1 MNPLQNPSASAS
13 ELVVSRPAP
22 GVVELRLDRPHRA
35 NALSTPLLEALAQA
49 LNDARIDDD
58 VRAVVLT
65 GGSTLFSVGADRA
78 DLHTPPPSETT
89 SAPRAEC
96 YARIATFP
104 KPLVAAVCGLA
115 FGGGCELVLV
125 ADIVVAGTSAR
136 FALPETG
143 LGLIPGAGGTQ
154 RLARTIGRPLAMQM
168 ILAGAELTAAEAL
181 RAGLV
186 GDVVSDEDCLPRARE
201 LAQTIA
207 TRPPRAVQ
215 AAKAAVLQSFELP
228 LSAGLALE
236 RRLFLDLLK

>member
-1 MNPLQNPSASAS
+1 MNSHPHTSTGSSNLA
-13 ELVVSRPAP
+13 VSRPFS
-22 GVVELRLDRPHRA
+22 GVVELRLDRSHRA
-35 NALSTPLLEALAQA
+35 NSLSTPLLEALAQA
-49 LNDARIDDD
+49 LNDAQIDDD
-58 VRAVVLT
+58 VRAVILT

-78 DLHTPPPSETT
+78 DLPSSPASEKT
-89 SAPRAEC
+89 AFLRADC
-96 YARIATFP
+96 YARSAAFP
-104 KPLVAAVCGLA
+104 KPLVAAVCGPAL
-115 FGGGCELVLV
+115 GGGCELVLV

-168 ILAGAELTAAEAL
+168 ILAGTELTAAEAL

-186 GDVVSDEDCLPRARE
+186 GEVVPDENCLPRARE
-201 LAQTIA
+201 LAQAIA
-207 TRPPRAVQ
+207 SRPPRAVQ

>member
-1 MNPLQNPSASAS
+1 MNPLQNLSASAS

-35 NALSTPLLEALAQA
+35 NALSNTLLTALAQA
-49 LNDARIDDD
+49 LNNARIDDD

-78 DLHTPPPSETT
+78 DLLSPP
-89 SAPRAEC
+89 APEKTAFLRADC
-96 YARIATFP
+96 YARIAAFP
-104 KPLVAAVCGLA
+104 KPLVAAVCGPAL
-115 FGGGCELVLV
+115 GGGCELVLV

-168 ILAGAELTAAEAL
+168 ILAGTELTAAEAL

-201 LAQTIA
+201 LAQAIA
-207 TRPPRAVQ
+207 SRPPQAVQ

-236 RRLFLDLLK
+236 RRLFLDLLT